1 MRHSAVPIDPTHR
14 RPSTATLALVVG
26 LLPILGACGREDAD
40 PGPTAGIARSGPRV
54 ETVAGPLDAGS
65 GGMDVDTA
73 GNVYMA
79 DFGRTLQGPPG
90 PAVWRVTPDG
100 QAAVWATGLVGASG
114 NDFDS
119 RGYLLQ
125 SNIGAGSV
133 SRIAPDG
140 TVEPYATG
148 LRAPVG
154 IEVAAGDTA
163 YVVECGAGAIAR
175 IAPDGTVAPFASD
188 SLLRCPNG
196 IARASDAHFYVAN
209 FGNGDVLRVGPDGAV
224 ERFVTLPGGNNGH
237 ILFGNGVLYVVA
249 RGANAIYEV
258 TLSGDTTRI
267 AGSGAQGLDDG
278 PALEATLSVT
288 NDVAL
293 SPDGRVLYFN
303 DVGRGEDGAF
313 PADSGRTIAPVW
325 VRRLV
330 LR

>member
-1 MRHSAVPIDPTHR
+1 MRRIDLTSAT
-14 RPSTATLALVVG
+14 TLLAVAFAV
-26 LLPILGACGREDAD
+26 ACGGEGTETEPAE
-40 PGPTAGIARSGPRV
+40 PATPAEARV

-65 GGMDVDTA
+65 GGMDVDAA
-73 GNVYMA
+73 GNIYMA
-79 DFGRTLQGPPG
+79 DFGTTLQGPPG
-90 PAVWRVTPDG
+90 PAVWRVTPEG
-100 QAAVWATGLVGASG
+100 RAEVWATGLVGASG

-125 SNIGAGSV
+125 SNIGAGSM

-148 LRAPVG
+148 LRGPVG
-154 IEVAAGDTA
+154 IEVVAGDTA
-163 YVVECGAGAIAR
+163 YVVECGAGAIAKV
-175 IAPDGTVAPFASD
+175 APDGAVEPFAAD

-196 IARASDAHFYVAN
+196 IARASDGNFYVAN
-209 FGNGDVLRVGPDGAV
+209 FGNGDVLRVGADGAV

-249 RGANAIYEV
+249 RSANAIYEV
-258 TLSGDTTRI
+258 TLAGDTTRI
-267 AGSGAQGLDDG
+267 AGSGEQGLDDG

-303 DVGRGEDGAF
+303 DVGRGEDGLF

-330 LR
+330 LG